1 VYYFVSSFQSVLV
14 FMKKLYFSFFA
25 AIAACS
31 LPVMAGAQCTTA
43 SVISTVA
50 GNHTKGY
57 SGDGGPANEAQ
68 MGSPYA
74 VAVDLSGNVYIADYF
89 NHTVRKVSTSGVITT
104 IVGDGT
110 AGFTG
115 DGGPASAAR
124 LNGPAGITFDGVG
137 NLYIADKFNERIRR
151 VDASTGIITSVAGNG
166 AHGGWNGA
174 AFGNGGMATA
184 ASLTYPIAVA
194 FDGSGNMYIS
204 DNGSQTVRKIDGAT
218 GVITLFAGTHAG
230 GYNGDGIAAST
241 AKLNNPRGLAVDGS
255 GNVYISDCWNN
266 RIRKVDPSGQISTYA
281 GNGTK
286 GYAGDGGPATAANI
300 FGPWGI
306 TVDACGDLFICDY
319 DNYVVRRVSA
329 SGTISTFAG
338 NHLRGYTGDG
348 GTPDSARVY
357 LPSSIALNGLGAAY
371 IADYGNLV
379 VRIVGTAGFSGRAFN
394 GGTTQEIHVCKNSA
408 GISLDNL
415 MAIPDALNGKT
426 ETWTVSAAPEFGSL
440 AGFTTTVE
448 AKGGMVA
455 PQGLTYT
462 PKQDFTGTDEFTVQ
476 MTDGSTTA
484 STTITVYVD
493 ELPNPGAISAANVTK
508 ENSVTL
514 TNPTGDAGGTW
525 SSSDEKIAT
534 VDANGNVT
542 ALNNGIV
549 TIEYTVSNNCGSKS
563 AGANVVAKVSDLQA
577 GQVSAFPNPSA
588 GTFRLDFASDKDQ
601 PMHLVATDV
610 TGKVVYSADMQAT
623 SGINTWSVNLPANI
637 QRPSLVRLSL
647 MDGSGRKLETIT
659 LSVIK

>member
-1 VYYFVSSFQSVLV
+1 
-14 FMKKLYFSFFA
+14 MKKFYISLCAAVA
-25 AIAACS
+25 AIG
-31 LPVMAGAQCTTA
+31 LPMMASAQCTTA

-57 SGDGGPANEAQ
+57 TGDGGPANEAQ
-68 MGSPYA
+68 MRSPYA
-74 VAVDLSGNVYIADYF
+74 VLTDASDNVYIADYF
-89 NHTVRKVSTSGVITT
+89 NHAVRKVSTSGVITT
-104 IVGDGT
+104 IVGDGV
-110 AGFTG
+110 AGYTG

-124 LNGPAGITFDGVG
+124 LNGPAGITFDAAG

-151 VDASTGIITSVAGNG
+151 VDATTGIITSVAGNG

-184 ASLTYPIAVA
+184 ASLTYPIATA
-194 FDGSGNMYIS
+194 FDASGNMYIA
-204 DNGSQTVRKIDGAT
+204 DNGSQTVRKIDGTT
-218 GVITLFAGTHAG
+218 GVITRFAGTHAG

-241 AKLNNPRGLAVDGS
+241 AKLNNPRSIAVDGI

-266 RIRKVDPSGQISTYA
+266 RIRKVDTFGQISTYA
-281 GNGTK
+281 GTGTK

-306 TVDACGDLFICDY
+306 TLDGCGNLYICDY
-319 DNYVVRRVSA
+319 DNYVVRKVSA
-329 SGTISTFAG
+329 GGTITTFAG
-338 NHLRGYTGDG
+338 NHKRGYTGDG

-357 LPSSIALNGLGAAY
+357 LPSSLALDGSNNAY

-379 VRIVGTAGFSGRAFN
+379 VRIVGTTGFEGRAFN
-394 GGTTQEIHVCKNSA
+394 GGTTQELHVCEGSE
-408 GISLDNL
+408 GVSIDNL
-415 MAIPDALNGKT
+415 MTVPDAVTGKT
-426 ETWTVSAAPEFGSL
+426 ETWSVSVAPEFGTLS
-440 AGFTTTVE
+440 GFTTSVE
-448 AKGGMVA
+448 AKGGMIA
-455 PQGLTYT
+455 PKGLIYT
-462 PKQDFTGTDEFTVQ
+462 PKKDFTGTDEFTVQ
-476 MTDGSTTA
+476 MTDGNTTA

-493 ELPNPGAISAANVTK
+493 ELPNPGAISAANVTR
-508 ENSVTL
+508 ENSVSL

-525 SSSDEKIAT
+525 SSSDETIAT

-542 ALNNGIV
+542 AVDNGIV
-549 TIEYTVSNNCGSKS
+549 TIAYTVSNNCGSKS
-563 AGANVVAKVSDLQA
+563 ANANVVSKVSDLKA

-610 TGKVVYSADMQAT
+610 TGRVVYTADMQAT
-623 SGINTWSVNLPANI
+623 TGINTWSVTLPSNV
-637 QRPSLVRLSL
+637 QRPSLVRVSV
-647 MDGSGRKLETIT
+647 MDGSGKKLETLT

>member
-1 VYYFVSSFQSVLV
+1 
-14 FMKKLYFSFFA
+14 MKKLYFSFFA
-25 AIAACS
+25 AVAACS
-31 LPVMAGAQCTTA
+31 LPVMAVAQCTTA

-50 GNHTKGY
+50 GNHTNGY

-68 MGSPYA
+68 MRSPYA
-74 VAVDLSGNVYIADYF
+74 VATDAAGNVYVADYF
-89 NHTVRKVSTSGVITT
+89 NHAVRKVSTSGIITT

-124 LNGPAGITFDGVG
+124 LNGPAGITFDASG
-137 NLYIADKFNERIRR
+137 NMYIADKFNERIRR
-151 VDASTGIITSVAGNG
+151 VDATVGNISTVAGNG

-184 ASLTYPIAVA
+184 AALTYPVATA
-194 FDGSGNMYIS
+194 FDASGNMYIA
-204 DNGSQTVRKIDGAT
+204 DNGSQTVRKIDATT
-218 GVITLFAGTHAG
+218 GVITRFAGTHAG

-300 FGPWGI
+300 FGSWGI
-306 TVDACGDLFICDY
+306 TLDDCGNLYICDY
-319 DNYVVRRVSA
+319 DNYVVRKVNT

-357 LPSSIALNGLGAAY
+357 LPSSLAIDGSDNVY
-371 IADYGNLV
+371 IADYGNIV
-379 VRIVGTAGFSGRAFN
+379 VRIVGTTGFAGRAFN
-394 GGTTQEIHVCKNSA
+394 GGTTQEIHVCKNST
-408 GISLDNL
+408 GVSIDNL
-415 MAIPDALNGKT
+415 MAIPDAVNGKT
-426 ETWTVSAAPEFGSL
+426 QTWTVSAEPEFGSL
-440 AGFTTTVE
+440 SGFTTTVE
-448 AKGGMVA
+448 AKGGMVT

-493 ELPNPGAISAANVTK
+493 ELPNPGAISAANVTRG
-508 ENSVTL
+508 NSVSL

-525 SSSDEKIAT
+525 SSSDETIAT

-542 ALNNGIV
+542 ALDNGIV
-549 TIEYTVSNNCGSKS
+549 TIAYTVTNNCGSKS
-563 AGANVVAKVSDLQA
+563 ASANVVAKVSDLKP
-577 GQVSAFPNPSA
+577 GQLSAFPNPST
-588 GTFRLDFASDKDQ
+588 GSFRLDFASEADQ
-601 PMHLVATDV
+601 VMHLVGTDI
-610 TGKVVYSADMQAT
+610 TGRIVYTAEMQAT
-623 SGINTWSVNLPANI
+623 AGFNTWSVNLPDNI
-637 QRPSLVRLSL
+637 QRPSLVRLSV
-647 MDGSGRKLETIT
+647 MDGSGRKLETLT